1 VRNIS
6 VLYIEGT
13 FASMHQGKNVALGF
27 IFVMVRSHMS
37 HRSYLNWG
45 VGGLSLVSGPFF
57 MHSVT
62 GELGLSQGMK
72 HK

>member
-13 FASMHQGKNVALGF
+13 FASMHQGKNVALSFSFCHGTKSN
-27 IFVMVRSHMS
+27 VSWKLLELR
-37 HRSYLNWG
+37 
-45 VGGLSLVSGPFF
+45 GGLSLGSGPFS

-62 GELGLSQGMK
+62 GELG
-72 HK
+72 